1 MRSRRAIVDFER
13 LSQDFR
19 KLYVCPQCKNMT
31 LSLRT
36 DNKSSHVL
44 DAHPSVF
51 CLACE
56 EVEQD
61 TDGYLATRES
71 DGKKIIFSSD
81 M

>member
-1 MRSRRAIVDFER
+1 
-13 LSQDFR
+13 
-19 KLYVCPQCKNMT
+19 MT